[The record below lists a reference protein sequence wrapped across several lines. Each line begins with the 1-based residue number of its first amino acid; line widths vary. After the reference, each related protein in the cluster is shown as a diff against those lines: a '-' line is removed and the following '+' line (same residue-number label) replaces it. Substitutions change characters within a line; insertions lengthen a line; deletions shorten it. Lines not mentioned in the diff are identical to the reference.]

1 MDFAKPVMLL
11 SDTLKFKPLPYAA
24 GYGKH
29 LAKPALQL
37 KMDSAKLHL
46 RHLSDEAITRFAN
59 DPDFNYQNPKENTG
73 NWLENFLRW
82 LSSLLHTGQAEKP
95 GSPYLTYV
103 IVGIIFIIIV
113 VALVKMARQTG
124 INVIGSDSANIDAA
138 TGLNENIHQ
147 ISFNQEIEK
156 ATAEG
161 NYRLA
166 VRLLYLRTLK
176 QLNDTGLIYWKQ
188 DKTNAAYY
196 HEIKDSEQQ
205 HLFGLIT
212 RQFEYVWYGDFTVDS
227 TSYQKIS
234 GLFNNF
240 QQQLR

>member
-1 MDFAKPVMLL
+1 MLL
-11 SDTLKFKPLPYAA
+11 NDTLKFKPLPYAS

-29 LAKPALQL
+29 VVKPVLQL
-37 KMDSAKLHL
+37 KLDTAKLHL
-46 RHLSDEAITRFAN
+46 RHLSDEAINRFVN
-59 DPDFNYQNPKENTG
+59 DPDFNYQNPKEDTG
-73 NWLENFLRW
+73 SWLENFLIW
-82 LSSLLHTGQAEKP
+82 LSSLLRNGEPEKND
-95 GSPYLTYV
+95 SPYLTYI
-103 IVGIIFIIIV
+103 IVAVIFIIIV

-124 INVIGSDSANIDAA
+124 ISVIGGDSASIEPG
-138 TGLNENIHQ
+138 TGLTENIHQ

-176 QLNDTGLIYWKQ
+176 QLNDGGLIYWKQ

-196 HEIKDSEQQ
+196 HEIKDSQQ
-205 HLFGLIT
+205 QQLFGLIT

-227 TSYQKIS
+227 ASYQKIS